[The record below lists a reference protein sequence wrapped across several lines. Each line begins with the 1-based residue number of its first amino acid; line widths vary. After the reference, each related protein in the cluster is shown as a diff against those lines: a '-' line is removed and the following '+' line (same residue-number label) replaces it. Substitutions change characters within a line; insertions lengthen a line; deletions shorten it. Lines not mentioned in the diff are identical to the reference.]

1 MTAMTST
8 YGAVTVADLTAY
20 PAEATVEIV
29 EGTIYLSR
37 DGGFDVADV
46 DALPDDGRRH
56 ELVDGV
62 IVLSPSPRRLHQ
74 RALTTLTNIL
84 FNTLP
89 DGLEVLVAPFDV
101 DAGPQSQVE
110 PDILVL
116 PRDET
121 ERPVPPPLLAVEV
134 LSPSNR
140 GYDLLTKR
148 NLYERI
154 RMPSYW
160 IVDPD
165 EPAVTVLELD
175 DTSRYVEVA
184 RASGGASIAVERP
197 YPVTF
202 RPVDLVS

>member
-1 MTAMTST
+1 MTSAHD
-8 YGAVTVADLTAY
+8 AVTVADLLAY
-20 PAEATVEIV
+20 PPEAAVEIV

-37 DGGFDVADV
+37 DGGFDVVDV

-62 IVLSPSPRRLHQ
+62 IVLSPAPRRVHQ
-74 RALTTLTNIL
+74 RGAFQLARLL
-84 FNTLP
+84 ADAAP
-89 DGLEVLVAPFDV
+89 ADLEIIMAPFDV
-101 DAGPQSQVE
+101 DAGPKSQVE

-116 PRDET
+116 PRED
-121 ERPVPPPLLAVEV
+121 RDGPVPPPLLAVEV

-140 GYDLLTKR
+140 GHDMLTKR

-154 RMPSYW
+154 RVPSYW
-160 IVDPD
+160 LVDPD

-175 DTSRYVEVA
+175 DAGRYAEVA
-184 RASGGASIAVERP
+184 RTSGGASVSVERP

-202 RPVDLVS
+202 RPVDLIR

>member
-1 MTAMTST
+1 MTAMTSES
-8 YGAVTVADLTAY
+8 VTVADLLAY
-20 PAEATVEIV
+20 PAEAAVQIV

-56 ELVDGV
+56 ELVDGI
-62 IVLSPSPRRLHQ
+62 IVLSPAPRRVHQ
-74 RALTTLTNIL
+74 RGVVELTRLL
-84 FNTLP
+84 ADAAP
-89 DGLEVLVAPFDV
+89 SYLEVLVAPFDV
-101 DAGPQSQVE
+101 DADPQSQVE

-154 RMPSYW
+154 RVHSYW
-160 IVDPD
+160 VVDPD
-165 EPAVTVLELD
+165 EPAVTILELD
-175 DTSRYVEVA
+175 DADRYAEVA
-184 RASGGASIAVERP
+184 RASGGASVSVELP

-202 RPVDLVS
+202 RPVDLVV